1 MVKASKNKVILML
14 TMALILMLIIIA
26 IPLAGMGKQ
35 VEYETTPQKVQ
46 YQTISVGQL
55 PIKVYPSELRPGS
68 TKFLER
74 EEKTYAMIAPLYGE
88 CIEILSVV
96 NCNPG
101 IDIRYKV
108 TKLAT
113 SDYWAEAKAVVFTNP
128 AGGPVGF
135 VRDGSSSANSE
146 SNSGTPTITY
156 KAPAVIAGKGFVV
169 PETVT
174 LKVGEVREV
183 HFTAYPEEGYFVD
196 YWQTPK
202 GKFANPIIPLFLGRD
217 KQNDSGRY
225 KVAFREPITYKV
237 SLSSSPGGVITPGP
251 GTYSYTETET
261 NEASFQHLLSSL
273 PVKESTTDP
282 STYPFTPGIYTRF
295 DSVAKAEEGYLFCY
309 WEIRSKTK
317 NTEDPNNTLSYS
329 FGPSSE
335 LTEFSA
341 KAIFKKKSE
350 VKRSTI
356 TYKIQGKGT
365 IFPEVGTYYFY
376 PNESS
381 SYSAT
386 PSEGWKFVHWKY
398 YRDGKYVFKTT
409 EPSGTHWAA
418 ILNDRYDWTLVAVFT
433 KK

>member
-1 MVKASKNKVILML
+1 
-14 TMALILMLIIIA
+14 MALILMLIIIA
-26 IPLAGMGKQ
+26 IPIAGMGKQ
-35 VEYETTPQKVQ
+35 LEYDNAPQAIT
-46 YQTISVGQL
+46 YQTMALGQL
-55 PIKVYPSELRPGS
+55 PVRINPSELRPGS
-68 TKFLER
+68 TKFLEFQ
-74 EEKTYAMIAPLYGE
+74 EKTYAMIAPIYGE
-88 CIEILSVV
+88 RIEILSVV
-96 NCNPG
+96 NSNPG
-101 IDIRYKV
+101 IDIKYKV

-113 SDYWAEAKAVVFTNP
+113 SDYWAEAKAVVFVNP
-128 AGGPVGF
+128 SGGPAKF
-135 VRDGSSSANSE
+135 VRDNSTSSSSNSDNE
-146 SNSGTPTITY
+146 SGTPTVTY
-156 KAPAVIAGKGFVV
+156 KAPDVIAGKGFVV

-183 HFTAYPEEGYFVD
+183 HFTAYPDEGYFVD
-196 YWQTPK
+196 YWVTPK
-202 GKFANPIIPLFLGRD
+202 GNFSNPIIPLFLGRD
-217 KQNDSGRY
+217 KQNDPGRY
-225 KVAFREPITYKV
+225 KVAFREPITYQV
-237 SLSSSPGGVITPGP
+237 SLNSSPGGVITPGP
-251 GTYSYTETET
+251 GTYSYTETVT
-261 NEASFQHLLSSL
+261 NEVSPQHFLSSL
-273 PVKESTTDP
+273 PVKVRTPDP
-282 STYPFTPGIYTRF
+282 DSSTYPFTPDIYTRF
-295 DSVAKAEEGYLFCY
+295 ESVAKADEGYLFCY
-309 WEIRSKTK
+309 WEISSKTV
-317 NTEDPNNTLSYS
+317 NREEPGNILSYS

-350 VKRSTI
+350 VKLSTI

-365 IFPEVGTYYFY
+365 ISPEVGTYYFY